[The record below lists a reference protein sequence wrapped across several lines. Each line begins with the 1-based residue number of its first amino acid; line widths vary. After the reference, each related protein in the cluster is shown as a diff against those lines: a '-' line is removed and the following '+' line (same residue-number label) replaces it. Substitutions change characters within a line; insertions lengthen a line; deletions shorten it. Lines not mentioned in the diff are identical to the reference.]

1 MKVLGG
7 NMAHRFIQGAEVHDA
22 AEYRIIVS
30 TATLDREAHETWLGL
45 SHVLG
50 GAIPTG
56 LVKVELLELAA
67 VHVFYLETSSSEA
80 VDFDDFNTLAD
91 ILMQGSGMEEKEEGA
106 SVYGEVMIHLATLF
120 EGYMRLMLHI
130 RKRFKVNRETVSG
143 VAVKRLTNVVTDDDC
158 YVDDG
163 SSSFVIILT

>member
-1 MKVLGG
+1 
-7 NMAHRFIQGAEVHDA
+7 MAHRYIQGAEVHDA
-22 AEYRIIVS
+22 AEYRVIVS
-30 TATLDREAHETWLGL
+30 TATLDYEAHQTWLAL

-67 VHVFYLETSSSEA
+67 THVFYLGTVPFDS

-106 SVYGEVMIHLATLF
+106 SVYGEVMMHLATLF
-120 EGYMRLMLHI
+120 EGYMRMMLHI
-130 RKRFKVNRETVSG
+130 RKRFKINRESIQGITVNRL
-143 VAVKRLTNVVTDDDC
+143 ANVVTNDDT
-158 YVDDG
+158 YTDDG
-163 SSSFVIILT
+163 SSSFVLIMT